1 MKHYVEEDITGV
13 MLTPE
18 QISRRVKELGDQ
30 ISRDYAGKNLVAVC
44 ILRGCVMFFADLMKD
59 IKIPML
65 VEFMSVSSY
74 GSGAESSGSVKIKFD
89 MENDIRDKDLLIVE
103 DIIDSGITLAN
114 LTEMLKARKPK
125 SIEICCLLDKKERRK
140 IDVPVKY
147 IGFEIPDE
155 FVVGYGLDYNS
166 MYRNYCGLGILKRE
180 VYEK

>member
-1 MKHYVEEDITGV
+1 MKHYVEEDIAGIL
-13 MLTPE
+13 LTPE
-18 QISRRVKELGDQ
+18 QITRRVRELGSR
-30 ISRDYAGKNLVAVC
+30 ISHDYKGKNLTAVC
-44 ILRGCVMFFADLMKD
+44 ILRGCVMFFADLMKN
-59 IKIPML
+59 ISIPMN

-74 GSGAESSGSVKIKFD
+74 GSGSESSGSVKIKYD

-103 DIIDSGITLAN
+103 DIIDSGITLSN

-125 SIEICCLLDKKERRK
+125 SIEICCLLDKKERRQVE
-140 IDVPVKY
+140 VPVKY